1 MEKRIIPVVF
11 INEQLIKIFSEL
23 IDTNNL
29 LKTFKFKLAN
39 YSELE
44 KYSKE
49 ILISDE
55 LAILELEDQ
64 KQNYEQI
71 YVIKISDS
79 IKSQGTNETNISTIF
94 APFKVKDI
102 LEQIEKFDF
111 QRDTQNKR
119 KIAFTKF
126 IYDPTT
132 RILSDKEKSI
142 RFTEKEAKIFQCLFS
157 SKENFIMKK
166 DLLEQVWS
174 YSQDIDTHTL
184 ETHIY
189 SLRKKIENQLDLQ
202 NLINFREKKGYYL
215 NKEIL

>member
-1 MEKRIIPVVF
+1 MEKRIIPAVF
-11 INEQLIKIFSEL
+11 VNEQLIKIFSEL

-49 ILISDE
+49 LLISDE
-55 LAILELEDQ
+55 LAILELVDQ

-71 YVIKISDS
+71 YVINISVS
-79 IKSQGTNETNISTIF
+79 IKSQRTDELNISTIF
-94 APFKVKDI
+94 TPFRVKDI
-102 LEQIEKFDF
+102 LEQIEKYDF

-157 SKENFIMKK
+157 SKDHFIMKK

-189 SLRKKIENQLDLQ
+189 SLRKKIENQLELQ
-202 NLINFREKKGYYL
+202 NLINFKEKKGYYL

>member
-11 INEQLIKIFSEL
+11 ANDQLIKIFSEL
-23 IDTNNL
+23 INSNNL
-29 LKTFKFKLAN
+29 LKTFEFKLAN
-39 YSELE
+39 YSELD
-44 KYSKE
+44 KYGKE

-55 LAILELEDQ
+55 LAILELVDQ

-79 IKSQGTNETNISTIF
+79 LKSQRTDELNISTIF
-94 APFKVKDI
+94 TPFRVKDI

-119 KIAFTKF
+119 KITFTKF

-157 SKENFIMKK
+157 SKENFVKKK

-189 SLRKKIENQLDLQ
+189 SLRKKIENQLELQ
-202 NLINFREKKGYYL
+202 NLINFKEKKGYFL